1 MRSGFLLQ
9 WLILRHL
16 VIPLFY
22 AYVMGGSN
30 EMVEYWLR
38 SGMREAPE
46 IVAAGIIK
54 LSMIIDKNGT

>member
-1 MRSGFLLQ
+1 
-9 WLILRHL
+9 
-16 VIPLFY
+16 
-22 AYVMGGSN
+22 MGGSN